1 MVTQTTASVP
11 LTDKTPKKIA
21 GMFDQIAGRYDLL
34 NTVLSGGMDRYWR
47 ARAVRSL
54 RLTGRERAL
63 DVCTG
68 TADVALALARRGRAA
83 SVVGID
89 FSGEMLRLGREKVKG
104 AASASKGSRA
114 PIGLT
119 RGDAMRLP
127 LPSASVDTVTVAFG
141 IRNVQ
146 EPAIACREMARV
158 LTTGGRL
165 AILEFSM
172 PQAPVISHVYRFYF
186 RHILPR
192 IGRLVSNHEEAYTY
206 LPESVGVWATPET
219 FANVLRESGFSDVR
233 ATAMTFGTVYLYTA
247 TKR

>member
-1 MVTQTTASVP
+1 VTTASVP

-89 FSGEMLRLGREKVKG
+89 FSGEMLRLGRDKVKRAAG
-104 AASASKGSRA
+104 AAGSGTERA

-127 LPSASVDTVTVAFG
+127 LPSNSVDTVTVAFG

-146 EPAIACREMARV
+146 DPAIACREMARV
-158 LTTGGRL
+158 MTTGGRL

-172 PQAPVISHVYRFYF
+172 PQTPVISHVYRWYF
-186 RHILPR
+186 RHVLPR
-192 IGRLVSNHEEAYTY
+192 IGRLVSHHEEAYTY

-219 FANVLRESGFSDVR
+219 FANVLRDSGFSDVR
-233 ATAMTFGTVYLYTA
+233 ATPMTFGTVYLYTA